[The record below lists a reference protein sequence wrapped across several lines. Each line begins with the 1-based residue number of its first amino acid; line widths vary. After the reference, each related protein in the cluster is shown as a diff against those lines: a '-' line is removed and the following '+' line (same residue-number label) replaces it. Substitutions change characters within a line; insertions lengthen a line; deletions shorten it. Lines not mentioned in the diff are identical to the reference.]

1 MYRQLAPSLVSKL
14 LAFSKES
21 GVTAFMSYLALFK
34 VLLYRYS
41 SQLDVCVGTPISG
54 RLHQETEGLIGFF
67 VNTLA
72 LRTHLREGS
81 SYRELLAQ
89 VKQCCLEGYSHQG
102 VPFEKVVE
110 QVVQERDLSR
120 HPLFQVLFTMDR
132 LSDDQGIELPGV
144 GVGEVAY
151 SYNEIKFDLS
161 LTVVEKGEETALV
174 LEYCKD
180 LYRRDTIDRML
191 DHYAHLLESVLDQ
204 PDEAIEHL
212 PMLGEQEKLQLLEEF
227 QGEQVDYPQD
237 QTVLDLFAEQVERC
251 GESEALVCGSSRM
264 SYATLD
270 AHSNQLAHYLVS
282 QGVGPES
289 LVGICIERSLEMIVG
304 ILGILKAGGAYVP
317 IDPDYPGDRIGYI
330 LSDTG
335 TSWVLSSRESRS
347 SIPENYP
354 GRVIE
359 LDGQWEQISSYPSTP
374 LQASIHPDQLIY
386 VIYTSGSTGRPKGVM
401 IEHRNV
407 VRLFRTDSPKFVFW
421 GRRCLDLISFI

>member
-304 ILGILKAGGAYVP
+304 ILGILKAGG
-317 IDPDYPGDRIGYI
+317 
-330 LSDTG
+330 L
-335 TSWVLSSRESRS
+335 
-347 SIPENYP
+347 
-354 GRVIE
+354 
-359 LDGQWEQISSYPSTP
+359 
-374 LQASIHPDQLIY
+374 
-386 VIYTSGSTGRPKGVM
+386 M
-401 IEHRNV
+401 
-407 VRLFRTDSPKFVFW
+407 SP
-421 GRRCLDLISFI
+421 